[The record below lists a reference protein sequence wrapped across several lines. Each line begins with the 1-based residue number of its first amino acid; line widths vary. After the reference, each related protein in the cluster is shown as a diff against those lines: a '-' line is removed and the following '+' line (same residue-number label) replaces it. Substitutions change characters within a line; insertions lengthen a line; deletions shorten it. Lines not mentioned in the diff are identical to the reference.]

1 MLKKVG
7 VKMYKLILA
16 LIEYVARK
24 WQYKSR
30 LEGKLDTVLSQ
41 QTNQE
46 RRLLRLEI
54 LEAMRRNDRA
64 VVHSLYDE
72 YKLMNG
78 NSYMN
83 ELYKQYTSEKQPTR
97 RSKR

>member
-1 MLKKVG
+1 MKKVG
-7 VKMYKLILA
+7 HIMWRAIIA
-16 LIEYVARK
+16 LIEYVAKK
-24 WQYKSR
+24 WQYKLR

-41 QTNQE
+41 QINQE

-54 LEAMRRNDRA
+54 MEAIRRNDRV

-72 YKLMNG
+72 YKSMNG

-83 ELYKQYTSEKQPTR
+83 ELYKQYTSGKK
-97 RSKR
+97 SKKRK